1 MNTHTLD
8 VTTPQTFDN
17 ALESGDRTVENSTA
31 RSSIAQKMY
40 FLLVWAAV
48 AVPLAWGVLKA
59 WDEVQLMF

>member
-17 ALESGDRTVENSTA
+17 VQESVDRTVDNATA
-31 RSSIAQKMY
+31 RSSTAQKIS

-48 AVPLAWGVLKA
+48 AVPLVWGVLKA
-59 WDEVQLMF
+59 WEEVQLMF